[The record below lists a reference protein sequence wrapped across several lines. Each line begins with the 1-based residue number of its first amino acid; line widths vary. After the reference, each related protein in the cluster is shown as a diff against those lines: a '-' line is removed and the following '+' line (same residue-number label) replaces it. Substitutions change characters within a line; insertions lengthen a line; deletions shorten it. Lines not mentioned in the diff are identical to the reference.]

1 MIPAHLRRSYLAR
14 QVGSLALAQLVDPAA
29 LAPLRAI
36 AWHNAALRLGL
47 TLPLF
52 VVHDLGLLFAAP
64 RGAGGWHPTANRPR
78 GVGAEAEAPLRAWRE
93 TILALADADVVRRAS
108 RMRLSDDVIGLVVS
122 RLVRDAWQSWSYR
135 AKTTGAEPLPLD
147 PTILSPADV
156 AGAFADFDPA
166 PWWAFLG
173 HLAARRWH
181 VLAAVEQ
188 IELETLKLAG
198 LLGEEGASGSD
209 PLDLLAAIGSH
220 EASEIARFSLE
231 LLPSVLETRRAAG
244 VQAFAHDGYTSLE
257 RRGTLDSL
265 VTSELAHDDEVLA
278 LKLLEGDLLYYGRE
292 RRAQDERRL
301 AYLLVDSSASMR
313 GTRQVFARGLALA
326 LAKRLALGGDEVW
339 LRFFDAKLHEL
350 YRARAG
356 VLDVP
361 AILTFRGE
369 RGRNYARVFRQLAS
383 ELERARKEAG
393 ADITVYLI
401 THGQCHPPVEEVQR
415 VRKLAR
421 LHAVIVQPSSDV
433 QLDWLAHV
441 DRHQV
446 IRGEALSSGAARR
459 AQGLAVALG
468 AGGGR

>member
-14 QVGSLALAQLVDPAA
+14 QVGSLALAQLVDPAG

-52 VVHDLGLLFAAP
+52 VVHDLGMLFAVP
-64 RGAGGWHPTANRPR
+64 RGPGGWQVAPAR
-78 GVGAEAEAPLRAWRE
+78 GDAPLAAWRE
-93 TILALADADVVRRAS
+93 TVLALADADVVRRAS
-108 RMRLSDDVIGLVVS
+108 RMRLSDDVIGLIVS
-122 RLVRDAWQSWSYR
+122 RLVRDAWQSWAYR
-135 AKTTGAEPLPLD
+135 AKTTGAEPLPMD
-147 PTILSPADV
+147 PTLLGPGDV
-156 AGAFADFDPA
+156 VAAFADFDPA

-198 LLGEEGASGSD
+198 LLGEEGGGAGGD
-209 PLDLLAAIGSH
+209 PLDLLAAIGSP
-220 EASEIARFSLE
+220 EATEIARFSLE

-244 VQAFAHDGYTSLE
+244 VQAFAFDGYTSLE

-265 VTSELAHDDEVLA
+265 VPSELAHDDEVLE
-278 LKLLEGDLLYYGRE
+278 LKLLEGDLLYFGRE

-313 GTRQVFARGLALA
+313 GQRQVFARGLALA
-326 LAKRLALGGDEVW
+326 LAKRLALTGDEVW

-393 ADITVYLI
+393 SDVTVYLI
-401 THGQCHPPVEEVQR
+401 THGQCHPPVDEVQR

-421 LHAVIVQPSSDV
+421 LHAVIVQPSAEV

-446 IRGEALSSGAARR
+446 IRGEALTSGAARR

-468 AGGGR
+468 AGGR